1 MGIFCLPPTGV
12 IPLHNHPEMTVFSK
26 LLFGTMHIKSYDWV
40 ADSPRKFITSNQH
53 ILYLLLGSVCFDCFF
68 VWIINVEPSS
78 DTRLAKV
85 KVDSDFTAPCD
96 TSILYPADGGNMHCF
111 TAKTACA
118 VLDVLGPPYSDPAGR
133 HCTYYFDHPFS
144 SFSGTVL
151 FSSLLFWICFTRS
164 DWRIELAVDGV
175 EVREEEKEEYEW
187 LKEREEEPEDLT
199 VTAMMYSGPIIKE

>member
-1 MGIFCLPPTGV
+1 ML
-12 IPLHNHPEMTVFSK
+12 
-26 LLFGTMHIKSYDWV
+26 LLF
-40 ADSPRKFITSNQH
+40 
-53 ILYLLLGSVCFDCFF
+53 FF
-68 VWIINVEPSS
+68 FWINVEPSS

-144 SFSGTVL
+144 SFSGTIPFCVTFL
-151 FSSLLFWICFTRS
+151 
-164 DWRIELAVDGV
+164 VVGV
-175 EVREEEKEEYEW
+175 NINSR
-187 LKEREEEPEDLT
+187 PEF
-199 VTAMMYSGPIIKE
+199 YNK

>member
-1 MGIFCLPPTGV
+1 MCVCNNKMGIFCLPPSGV

-40 ADSPRKFITSNQH
+40 ADSPRKLSKSKT
-53 ILYLLLGSVCFDCFF
+53 F
-68 VWIINVEPSS
+68 VLVTRIRCLIVFVDQNVEPSS

-144 SFSGTVL
+144 SFSGT
-151 FSSLLFWICFTRS
+151 LLFCSSFDLFLQDLIG
-164 DWRIELAVDGV
+164 ELN
-175 EVREEEKEEYEW
+175 
-187 LKEREEEPEDLT
+187 
-199 VTAMMYSGPIIKE
+199 